1 MKVFV
6 LTAYKPIQL
15 LLENLEKVMKMEKI
29 LDVNSDKWEKDNEK
43 IPMWFYQMV
52 VSMGLS
58 VCLGFVLILAGS
70 L

>member
-43 IPMWFYQMV
+43 IPMWFYQMI

>member
-1 MKVFV
+1 LKVFV

-43 IPMWFYQMV
+43 IPMWFYQMI

>member
-1 MKVFV
+1 
-6 LTAYKPIQL
+6 
-15 LLENLEKVMKMEKI
+15 MKMEKI

-43 IPMWFYQMV
+43 IPMWFYQMI

>member
-1 MKVFV
+1 LKVFV